1 MILAAAQL
9 PDADPLLI
17 LATVLVAG
25 TLLGWGAQRI
35 RLPAVT
41 GQIVAGVLLGSAG
54 LSLFDEADVDGL
66 APLTHFALA
75 LIGVT
80 VGAHLNVRRLRNA
93 GKRLFWLLIA
103 EASIT
108 PLVVGGFLLA
118 LTETPTPLALLLA
131 TLAVSTAPATVIA
144 LVRETRSKG
153 VFVKT
158 LIAAVAINNMV
169 CIFLFELA
177 RESGRIVGPDTTL
190 DSVPFF
196 GVLAVS
202 LGHIGQALLV
212 GAGMAAVNHV
222 VTLRVLRS
230 ERITTLSVVTLLLT
244 FGLASWA
251 GVSPLAACL
260 ALGVV
265 QTNLSPSRDRLV
277 DAVFADFEPV
287 ILCVFFTLAGLHL
300 SLEQAAAGGAFAT
313 VFLIARALAKLISG
327 RVAMSL
333 ARATDRV
340 KNNLGMALIPQAG
353 VAVGLVI
360 LIQNDPAFASIEE
373 LFTAIV
379 LTAVTVNEIVGPLA
393 TRFALGRS
401 GEVGQDRA
409 RLVDFL
415 QEENIV
421 TGLRAETMERA
432 IEQLVDLLI
441 SSHHLQGVDREALLQ
456 SVLERERSVSTCLGE
471 GLAVPHGLLPDGHS
485 MLGVMGLSAV
495 GLPFPTPDGRPVRC
509 VVLLATP
516 AGERDRHLEVLA
528 ALARTLGSDPVMR
541 QQLYFVDTPAHACE
555 ILHGEDTEAFNYF
568 LADDETD
575 R

>member
-1 MILAAAQL
+1 MIALARLPEADPLFILAA
-9 PDADPLLI
+9 
-17 LATVLVAG
+17 VLVAG
-25 TLLGWGAQRI
+25 TLLGWAAQRL

-41 GQIVAGVLLGSAG
+41 GQIVAGVLLGPSA
-54 LSLFDEADVDGL
+54 LALFEEEGVSGL

-93 GKRLFWLLIA
+93 GRRLFWLLIA
-103 EASIT
+103 EATIT
-108 PLVVGGFLLA
+108 PLLVGGLI
-118 LTETPTPLALLLA
+118 LTFTDAPTRIALLLA

-144 LVRETRSKG
+144 LVRETRSRG

-158 LIAAVAINNMV
+158 LIAAVAINNMA

-177 RESGRIVGPDTTL
+177 REAGRLMGNDVSL
-190 DSVPFF
+190 SAVPVFD
-196 GVLAVS
+196 VLAVS
-202 LGHIGQALLV
+202 LGHLGQAVLV
-212 GAGMAAVNHV
+212 GAGMAALNHLF
-222 VTLRVLRS
+222 TLRVLRT
-230 ERITTLSVVTLLLT
+230 ERLTTLSVVTLLLT
-244 FGLASWA
+244 FGIASYA

-265 QTNLSPSRDRLV
+265 QTNLSPSRERLV
-277 DAVFADFEPV
+277 DAVFSDFEPV

-300 SLEQAAAGGAFAT
+300 SLEQAAAGGVLAALFVMTRGAGKLVSGQLAMRLAGAT
-313 VFLIARALAKLISG
+313 K
-327 RVAMSL
+327 RV
-333 ARATDRV
+333 RD
-340 KNNLGMALIPQAG
+340 NLGLALLPQAG

-360 LIQNDPAFASIEE
+360 LIQNDPAFAEIEK

-379 LTAVTVNEIVGPLA
+379 LTAVTVNEILGPLV
-393 TRFALGRS
+393 TRHALARS
-401 GEVGQDRA
+401 GEVDQDRA

-421 TGLRAETMERA
+421 TGLRANSMEHA

-441 SSHHLQGVDREALLQ
+441 SSHHLSGVDREALCN
-456 SVLERERSVSTCLGE
+456 SVLEREAQVSTCLGE
-471 GLAVPHGLLPDGHS
+471 GLAVPHGELPEGFP
-485 MLGVMGLSAV
+485 MLGVMGLSAS
-495 GLPFPTPDGRPVRC
+495 GLPFPTPDARPVHC

-555 ILHGEDTEAFNYF
+555 ILHGDDTEAFNYF
-568 LADDETD
+568 LGDPDEI
-575 R
+575 RG